1 MQLLKNLMMKK
12 FKQENSLKV
21 GGISYDVDLPH
32 IFKLKIFGR
41 LVLSNQGRDYFM
53 DNSILK
59 KRLNTF
65 KSAKG
70 IIRKVSDEV
79 VIDILRAWENW
90 PGTSVDLYR
99 ELGLSKM
106 QMAIMI
112 KKAKRLIK
120 SGVVVESEFK
130 EVKLDSLMGA
140 ASSMVGPIEISWD
153 KGKVIRFSQVD
164 QLVDFLK
171 KVA

>member
-1 MQLLKNLMMKK
+1 
-12 FKQENSLKV
+12 
-21 GGISYDVDLPH
+21 
-32 IFKLKIFGR
+32 
-41 LVLSNQGRDYFM
+41 M
-53 DNSILK
+53 DNAILK

-90 PGTSVDLYR
+90 PGRSVDLYP

-112 KKAKRLIK
+112 KKAKQLIK

-140 ASSMVGPIEISWD
+140 GSTMVGPIEVSWD

>member
-1 MQLLKNLMMKK
+1 
-12 FKQENSLKV
+12 
-21 GGISYDVDLPH
+21 
-32 IFKLKIFGR
+32 
-41 LVLSNQGRDYFM
+41 M
-53 DNSILK
+53 DNAILK

-90 PGTSVDLYR
+90 PGRTVDLYR

-120 SGVVVESEFK
+120 SGVVVESEFR

-140 ASSMVGPIEISWD
+140 SSTMAGPIEVSWD

-164 QLVDFLK
+164 HLVDFLK